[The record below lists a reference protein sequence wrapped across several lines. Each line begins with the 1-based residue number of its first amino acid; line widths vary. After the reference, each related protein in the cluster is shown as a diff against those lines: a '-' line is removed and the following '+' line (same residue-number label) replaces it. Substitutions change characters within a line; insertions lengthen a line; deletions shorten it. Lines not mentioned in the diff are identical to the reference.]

1 MEAEPVMPIKF
12 KFCGANFFKPSG
24 KISAASLTKIFLGS
38 IKFPI
43 KHNLLKEFCQLKKFF
58 GGQNFLQ
65 VENFFI
71 FYKKLIFIW
80 EAELI
85 IPIKFEFCDA
95 NF

>member
-58 GGQNFLQ
+58 GGPKFFTSGK
-65 VENFFI
+65 FFI
-71 FYKKLIFIW
+71 FLQK
-80 EAELI
+80 
-85 IPIKFEFCDA
+85 
-95 NF
+95 N